1 MPAKGVNAMS
11 NGFIIS
17 KDTWDHMPD
26 EQKEWIM
33 FETMQAV
40 HVQIKQL
47 KRWNKLSSF
56 AGGIVG
62 GACAALGIKV
72 GTY

>member
-1 MPAKGVNAMS
+1 
-11 NGFIIS
+11 
-17 KDTWDHMPD
+17 MPD

-62 GACAALGIKV
+62 GACAALGIKWNS
-72 GTY
+72 

>member
-1 MPAKGVNAMS
+1 
-11 NGFIIS
+11 
-17 KDTWDHMPD
+17 MPD

-40 HVQIKQL
+40 HVQIKQR

-62 GACAALGIKV
+62 GTAAALGIKV
-72 GTY
+72 GT